1 VTNTDPIILENT
13 VNLETLRH
21 QLLFAGLSEQ
31 DIDWLTS
38 KAIQVTIP
46 AGAYLMRE
54 GEPGDAL
61 YIVVDGEFQVTKRA
75 GNQDVVIAT
84 RGEGELFGEMSLLD
98 RAPHSASARARRDS
112 HLFKVSGDVFRE
124 LLSTRPQAT
133 LSILRTVT
141 ERLRNTEAML
151 RQSEKMA
158 ALGTLSAGLAHE
170 LNNPAAAAQRSAAQ
184 LRDTL
189 VEWQRAAA
197 ALTARALDARQR
209 EAINALRVEMATR
222 AATPAN
228 LDPLTRSDRE
238 SEVQTWLEE
247 RGVDRAWEL
256 APPLVAFGWD
266 ARTLGTL
273 GDVFGDQV
281 GAVAQWLGVGY
292 SVYALLGEVSQSAGR
307 ISEIVQA
314 VKSYAYLDQAP
325 IQQVDVHAGLENT
338 LVILRHKLK
347 SGIRVTRDFAP
358 DLPRIEAYGSELNQ
372 VWTNIIDNAID
383 AMKGSGDLTL
393 RTYRQEDYV
402 VVEITDTGPGIPPDI
417 LPRLFEA
424 FFTTKPPG
432 IGTGLGLHISYNI
445 VEKHKGQ
452 IGVDSKPGA
461 TTFRVAL
468 PIQLKRGDA

>member
-1 VTNTDPIILENT
+1 MTNANQIILENA

-38 KAIQVTIP
+38 KAVEVTIP

-112 HLFKVSGDVFRE
+112 RLFKVSADVFRE

-197 ALTARALDARQR
+197 DLATLTLDARQT
-209 EAINALRVEMATR
+209 ETLNALRAEMATR
-222 AATPAN
+222 AASPAP

-238 SEVQTWLEE
+238 SAAQEWLEE
-247 RGVDRAWEL
+247 RGAERAWEL

-266 ARTLGTL
+266 TNELAKL
-273 GDVFGDQV
+273 GDAFGASLSSIV
-281 GAVAQWLGVGY
+281 RWLGVGY
-292 SVYALLGEVSQSAGR
+292 SVYALLDEVSQSAGR

-347 SGIRVTRDFAP
+347 NGVRVTRDFAP

-393 RTYRQEDYV
+393 RTYRQEDHV

-432 IGTGLGLHISYNI
+432 VGTGLGLHISYNI
-445 VEKHKGQ
+445 IQKHQGK
-452 IGVDSKPGA
+452 ITIDSKPGA

-468 PIQLKRGDA
+468 PIQLKRGDT